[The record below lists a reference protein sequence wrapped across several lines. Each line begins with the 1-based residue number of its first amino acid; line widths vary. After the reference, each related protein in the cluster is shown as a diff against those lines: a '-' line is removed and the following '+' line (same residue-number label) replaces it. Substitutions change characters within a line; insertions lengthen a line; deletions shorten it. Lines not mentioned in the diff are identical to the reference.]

1 MDMQNNVIL
10 TTSFCESVPT
20 SVFNLDNRK
29 YLRLLVD
36 VTVMLSFFNW
46 CKTNR
51 RLTVTLVI
59 TNSCNCNDYGLSLDV
74 VLKAILSCSLLN
86 FLLTVLVLC

>member
-1 MDMQNNVIL
+1 MNMQNNVIL

-29 YLRLLVD
+29 YRRHLVD
-36 VTVMLSFFNW
+36 VTVMLSLFNS

-59 TNSCNCNDYGLSLDV
+59 TNSCNDYGLSVDV

>member
-1 MDMQNNVIL
+1 MNMHNNVIL
-10 TTSFCESVPT
+10 TSFCESVPT

-59 TNSCNCNDYGLSLDV
+59 TNSCNDYGLSLDI